1 MTFYYDPKTPVDPA
15 TPEKTTRDGV
25 VDGDN
30 NANVINAAY
39 TGDPEGD
46 KIDNNDAIIGSDVGD
61 QDIVDARGGDDVV
74 HAGADD
80 DEVYAGAGDD
90 TVYGGTG
97 DDLIYGDS
105 GYTGGT
111 IGKTT
116 GDENMFRWSELPDPD
131 GAWHGKVDDGEDLEN
146 MTLSQQVGGVK
157 VTVETPPR
165 PSWHSNGLETEF
177 DNEAIYVGGLKDSIN
192 TRSSLESEA
201 DNGESGTY
209 KIGFDKAVDQV
220 RFNIT
225 DIDADVGFVRVLAYG
240 PDGTAVPVDFQV
252 GSGLSLG
259 SNNTITSNSDHGDAR
274 TDADAAVTVTVT
286 GPVSRIE
293 VIHAGDGHGQSNI
306 YISDIG
312 IVETF
317 ETIEGTDGEA
327 TAAQGVGADFLNGD
341 AGNDTIYGQGGD
353 DTINGGADDD
363 LLVGGSGDDS
373 IDGGSG
379 DDVIYGDNA
388 GETPPTS
395 TETVRESFEWDQ
407 AGVANG
413 QDMDGFTQNTGNVDV
428 TFKVLQETGAAD
440 TEFSTDQQKVHSI
453 EDDGKGVDAFSSLDS
468 ETKGKGNQADYE
480 LSFSDAVENVSF
492 RVNDIDGDGVV
503 RITAYDADGKE
514 INVDMTGG
522 GKLTLI
528 DSDGKFGVDTADS
541 NGGYEE
547 DTSGNYS
554 ILVDIPGPV
563 SRIVIEHDQDG
574 SNNSGI
580 NVTDVYF
587 DAKVGVPAG
596 EDGND
601 VLNGGDGDDMIFGE
615 GGNDTLTGGEGDD
628 TLSGGDDADVIFGGA
643 GDVVDGGAGGF
654 DADPALNT
662 DNDTLDL
669 TGQGSFYITDK
680 VVDSNGNG
688 FDGTIVFVDGDGK
701 PTGDT
706 LAFTEIENIIG
717 DEVNRGP
724 DAMDDTA
731 TTDED
736 TAVTIDVLANDSDPD
751 GDTLTIKSATVPADQ
766 GTVEIV
772 DNKVVFT
779 PADNFNGEAT
789 ITYVVQDGNGGEDTG
804 EAVVTVTPVNDDP
817 VALDDTATTD
827 EDTSVTVDVL
837 ANDTDVDGD
846 TLTIK
851 SATVPADQG
860 TVEIVDNKVVF
871 TPADNFN
878 GDATITYVVQDG
890 NGGED
895 TGEAVVT
902 VGAVND
908 APDAVDDTA
917 TTDEDTAVTVD
928 VLANDTD
935 PDGDTLTIKSAT
947 VPADQGT
954 VDIVDNKLV
963 FTPADDFN
971 GDATITYVVQDGNG
985 GEDTGEAVVTVNP
998 VNDDPVAVDDTATT
1012 DEDTAVT
1019 VDVLANDTD
1028 VDGDTLTIKSATVP
1042 ADQGTVEIVDNKV
1055 VFTPADN
1062 FNGDAT
1068 ITYVVQDGNG
1078 GEDTGEAVVTVG
1090 AVNDGPVAVDDTAT
1104 TDEDTAVTVDVLAN
1118 DTDADGDTLTIKS
1131 ATVPADQGTVDIVD
1145 NKLVFTPA
1153 DDFNGDATITYVVQ
1167 DGNGGED
1174 TGEAVVTVTPVN
1186 DDPVAVDDT
1195 ATTDENTQVT
1205 IDVLANDTDVD
1216 GDTLTIKSATVPADQ
1231 GTVDI
1236 VDNKVVFTPATDFVG
1251 DATITY
1257 VVQDGN
1263 GGEDTGEAVVT
1274 VNNVNDAPDAVDD
1287 VAATFNQDSVLIDAL
1302 ANDTDPD
1309 GDKLTITNVAVPAAL
1324 GVAVIQDNKVLFTP
1338 AANYEGI
1345 VNISYTV
1352 EDPSGAMDTAN
1363 IQVTVNDGIVSGTDG
1378 NDLIN
1383 AGYTGDVGGDMVDAG
1398 DNEFSDD
1405 PTKADD
1411 DIIEAGDGNDT
1422 VFAGNGDDLVNGGEG
1437 DDSLN
1442 GGMGDDT
1449 LNGDNGNDTINGGAG
1464 DDLINGGD
1472 GDDVIKG
1479 GDGSDTIY
1487 GGDGNDVITSSDPDN
1502 DLKIDKGYPGLFTG
1516 EEGTPAAENERD
1528 FVDGGA
1534 GDDTIS
1540 TGDDRDTVFGGT
1552 GNDVIDA
1559 GIDDDE
1565 VSGDDGDDR
1574 IVGGEGSDIIYGG
1587 IGNDT
1592 IYAGNDPLKVPD
1604 STNIEDDGSN
1614 PFGADKRQDNGRDTV
1629 YGGEG
1634 NDVIYGADDDDLLY
1648 GDEGDDYIDGEID
1661 DDTIFGG
1668 VGNDT
1673 LMGGQGNDEIDGGEG
1688 DDYINAGRNADTV
1701 YGGTGNDTILGENG
1715 ADKLYGGD
1723 GDDWIDGG
1731 TGDDTLDGGD
1741 GDDMIIGATGD
1752 DVMTGGA
1759 GNDTMDGGNG
1769 GDDSMSGG
1777 DGRDTF
1783 LNANAGDTVDGGT
1796 GGDDFDTLNLTGAGK
1811 YEYVSRTTDADGDS
1825 TSGTIRFLNDDGTS
1839 KGTLDFYE
1847 IESIIPC
1854 FTPGTLIATPKGER
1868 RVEDLQVGDRVITRD
1883 NGIQEIRWVGQKSMT
1898 GTEFERAA
1906 HLKPVLIQKGALGGG
1921 LPERDM
1927 MVSPN
1932 HRVLVANDKT
1942 ALYFE
1947 EREVLVAAKHLTGLE
1962 GVDIVDVSETT
1973 YIHVMFDQ
1981 HEVILSDG
1989 AWTESFQPGDM
2000 TLAGIGNAQRNELFE
2015 LFPELKTRE
2024 GVDAYTSARRS
2035 LKQHE
2040 AVLLTK

>member
-1 MTFYYDPKTPVDPA
+1 MTFFYDPKTPVDPN

-46 KIDNNDAIIGSDVGD
+46 KIDNNDAIIGTDTGD
-61 QDIVDARGGDDVV
+61 QDIVDARGGDDKVY
-74 HAGADD
+74 AGADD
-80 DEVYAGAGDD
+80 DEVYAGAGND

-131 GAWHGKVDDGEDLEN
+131 GSWHGKVDDGDDLEN
-146 MTLSQQVGGVK
+146 MTLTQQVGGVK
-157 VTVETPPR
+157 VTVTTPPR

-225 DIDADVGFVRVLAYG
+225 DIDADVGYVRVLAYG
-240 PDGTAVPVDFQV
+240 PDGTLIPVDFQA
-252 GSGLSLG
+252 GSGLSVG
-259 SNNTITSNSDHGDAR
+259 ANNTITANDDHQDAR
-274 TDADAAVTVTVT
+274 TDADAAVTVTIT

-327 TAAQGVGADFLNGD
+327 TAAQGAGADFLNGD

-353 DTINGGADDD
+353 DTINGGDDDD
-363 LLVGGSGDDS
+363 LLVGGSGNDS

-379 DDVIYGDNA
+379 NDVIYGDNA
-388 GETPPTS
+388 GETPPSS

-413 QDMDGFTQNTGNVDV
+413 HDLDGFTQNTGNVNV
-428 TFKVLQETGAAD
+428 TFKILQETGAAD

-453 EDDGKGVDAFSSLDS
+453 KDDGKGVDAYSSLDS
-468 ETKGKGNQADYE
+468 ETKGQGNQADYE

-503 RITAYDADGKE
+503 RIRAYDANGKE

-522 GKLTLI
+522 AKLTLI

-563 SRIVIEHDQDG
+563 SRITIEHDQNG

-580 NVTDVYF
+580 NVTDIYF

-615 GGNDTLTGGEGDD
+615 GGNDTLTGGQGDD

-654 DADPALNT
+654 DVDPAKNT

-669 TGQGSFYITDK
+669 TGQGPFYITDK

-688 FDGTIVFVDGDGK
+688 FNGTIVFVDGDGK

-706 LAFTEIENIIG
+706 LTFTEVENIIG

-736 TAVTIDVLANDSDPD
+736 TAVTIDVLANDTDPD
-751 GDTLTIKSATVPADQ
+751 GDSLTIKSATVSADQ

-772 DNKVVFT
+772 DNK
-779 PADNFNGEAT
+779 
-789 ITYVVQDGNGGEDTG
+789 
-804 EAVVTVTPVNDDP
+804 
-817 VALDDTATTD
+817 
-827 EDTSVTVDVL
+827 
-837 ANDTDVDGD
+837 
-846 TLTIK
+846 
-851 SATVPADQG
+851 
-860 TVEIVDNKVVF
+860 
-871 TPADNFN
+871 
-878 GDATITYVVQDG
+878 
-890 NGGED
+890 
-895 TGEAVVT
+895 
-902 VGAVND
+902 
-908 APDAVDDTA
+908 
-917 TTDEDTAVTVD
+917 
-928 VLANDTD
+928 
-935 PDGDTLTIKSAT
+935 
-947 VPADQGT
+947 
-954 VDIVDNKLV
+954 LV
-963 FTPADDFN
+963 FTPAENFN

-1012 DEDTAVT
+1012 DENTA
-1019 VDVLANDTD
+1019 
-1028 VDGDTLTIKSATVP
+1028 
-1042 ADQGTVEIVDNKV
+1042 
-1055 VFTPADN
+1055 
-1062 FNGDAT
+1062 
-1068 ITYVVQDGNG
+1068 
-1078 GEDTGEAVVTVG
+1078 
-1090 AVNDGPVAVDDTAT
+1090 
-1104 TDEDTAVTVDVLAN
+1104 
-1118 DTDADGDTLTIKS
+1118 
-1131 ATVPADQGTVDIVD
+1131 
-1145 NKLVFTPA
+1145 
-1153 DDFNGDATITYVVQ
+1153 
-1167 DGNGGED
+1167 
-1174 TGEAVVTVTPVN
+1174 
-1186 DDPVAVDDT
+1186 
-1195 ATTDENTQVT
+1195 VT

-1287 VAATFNQDSVLIDAL
+1287 VAATFNQDPVLIDAL

-1309 GDKLTITNVAVPAAL
+1309 GDKLTITNVSVPAAL
-1324 GVAVIQDNKVLFTP
+1324 GVAIIQDNKVLFTP
-1338 AANYEGI
+1338 AADYEGI

-1352 EDPSGAMDTAN
+1352 EDPSGASDTAN
-1363 IQVTVNDGIVSGTDG
+1363 IQVTVNDGIVSGTAG

-1422 VFAGNGDDLVNGGEG
+1422 VFAGNGNDLVNGGEG
-1437 DDSLN
+1437 NDSLN
-1442 GGMGDDT
+1442 GGMGNDT
-1449 LNGDNGNDTINGGAG
+1449 LNGEGGNDTINGGAG
-1464 DDLINGGD
+1464 DDLINGGA

-1502 DLKIDKGYPGLFTG
+1502 DFKIDKGYPGLFTG

-1534 GDDTIS
+1534 GNDTIS
-1540 TGDDRDTVFGGT
+1540 TGDDRDTVYGGT

-1565 VSGDDGDDR
+1565 VYGDDGDDR

-1629 YGGEG
+1629 YGGAG

-1688 DDYINAGRNADTV
+1688 NDYINAGRNADTV
-1701 YGGTGNDTILGENG
+1701 YGGAGNDTIFGENG

-1759 GNDTMDGGNG
+1759 GNDTIDGGNG
-1769 GDDSMSGG
+1769 GDDMMSGG

-1796 GGDDFDTLNLTGAGK
+1796 GGDDFDTLDLTGAGK
-1811 YEYVSRTTDADGDS
+1811 YEYVSRTVDADGDS
-1825 TSGTIRFLNDDGTS
+1825 TSGTIRFLNADGTS

-1883 NGIQEIRWVGQKSMT
+1883 NGIQEIRWVGQKAMT
-1898 GTEFERAA
+1898 GAEFERAE

-1947 EREVLVAAKHLTGLE
+1947 EREVLVAAKHLTGLK
-1962 GVDIVDVSETT
+1962 GVDIVDVSATT
-1973 YIHVMFDQ
+1973 YIHLMFDQ

-1989 AWTESFQPGDM
+1989 AWTESFQPGDL

-2024 GVDAYTSARRS
+2024 GIDAYTSARRS
-2035 LKQHE
+2035 LKKHE

>member
-1 MTFYYDPKTPVDPA
+1 MTFFYDPKTPVDPN

-46 KIDNNDAIIGSDVGD
+46 KIDNNDAIIGTDTGD
-61 QDIVDARGGDDVV
+61 QDIVDARGGDDKVY
-74 HAGADD
+74 AGADD
-80 DEVYAGAGDD
+80 DEVYAGAGND

-131 GAWHGKVDDGEDLEN
+131 GSWHGKVDDGDDLEN
-146 MTLSQQVGGVK
+146 MTLTQQVGGVK
-157 VTVETPPR
+157 VTVTTPPR

-225 DIDADVGFVRVLAYG
+225 DIDADVGYVRVLAYG
-240 PDGTAVPVDFQV
+240 PDGTLIPVDFQA
-252 GSGLSLG
+252 GSGLSVG
-259 SNNTITSNSDHGDAR
+259 ANNTITANDDHQDAR
-274 TDADAAVTVTVT
+274 TDADAAVTVTIT

-327 TAAQGVGADFLNGD
+327 TAAQGAGADFLNGD

-353 DTINGGADDD
+353 DTINGGDDDD
-363 LLVGGSGDDS
+363 LLVGGSGNDS

-379 DDVIYGDNA
+379 NDVIYGDNA
-388 GETPPTS
+388 GETPPSS

-413 QDMDGFTQNTGNVDV
+413 HDLDGFTQNTGNVNV
-428 TFKVLQETGAAD
+428 TFKILQETGAAD

-453 EDDGKGVDAFSSLDS
+453 KDDGKGVDAYSSLDS
-468 ETKGKGNQADYE
+468 ETKGQGNQADYE

-503 RITAYDADGKE
+503 RIRAYDANGKE

-522 GKLTLI
+522 AKLTLI

-563 SRIVIEHDQDG
+563 SRITIEHDQNG

-580 NVTDVYF
+580 NVTDIYF

-615 GGNDTLTGGEGDD
+615 GGNDTLTGGQGDD

-654 DADPALNT
+654 DVDPAKNT

-669 TGQGSFYITDK
+669 TGQGPFYITDK

-688 FDGTIVFVDGDGK
+688 FNGTIVFVDGDGK

-706 LAFTEIENIIG
+706 LTFTEVENIIG

-736 TAVTIDVLANDSDPD
+736 TAVTIDVLAND
-751 GDTLTIKSATVPADQ
+751 
-766 GTVEIV
+766 
-772 DNKVVFT
+772 
-779 PADNFNGEAT
+779 
-789 ITYVVQDGNGGEDTG
+789 
-804 EAVVTVTPVNDDP
+804 
-817 VALDDTATTD
+817 
-827 EDTSVTVDVL
+827 
-837 ANDTDVDGD
+837 
-846 TLTIK
+846 
-851 SATVPADQG
+851 
-860 TVEIVDNKVVF
+860 
-871 TPADNFN
+871 
-878 GDATITYVVQDG
+878 
-890 NGGED
+890 
-895 TGEAVVT
+895 
-902 VGAVND
+902 
-908 APDAVDDTA
+908 
-917 TTDEDTAVTVD
+917 
-928 VLANDTD
+928 TD

-947 VPADQGT
+947 VSADQGT
-954 VDIVDNKLV
+954 VEIVDNKLV
-963 FTPADDFN
+963 FTPAENFN

-1042 ADQGTVEIVDNKV
+1042 ADQGTVEIVDNKL
-1055 VFTPADN
+1055 VFTPAEN

-1078 GEDTGEAVVTVG
+1078 GEDTGEAVVTVNP
-1090 AVNDGPVAVDDTAT
+1090 VNDDPVAVDDTAT

-1118 DTDADGDTLTIKS
+1118 DTDVDGDTLTIKS
-1131 ATVPADQGTVDIVD
+1131 ATVPADQGTVEIVD

-1153 DDFNGDATITYVVQ
+1153 ENFNGDATITYVVQ

-1195 ATTDENTQVT
+1195 ATTDENTAVT

-1287 VAATFNQDSVLIDAL
+1287 VAATFNQDPVLIDAL

-1309 GDKLTITNVAVPAAL
+1309 GDKLTITNVSVPAAL
-1324 GVAVIQDNKVLFTP
+1324 GVAIIQDNKVLFTP
-1338 AANYEGI
+1338 AADYEGI

-1352 EDPSGAMDTAN
+1352 EDPSGASDTAN
-1363 IQVTVNDGIVSGTDG
+1363 IQVTVNDGIVSGTAG

-1422 VFAGNGDDLVNGGEG
+1422 VFAGNGNDLVNGGEG
-1437 DDSLN
+1437 NDSLN
-1442 GGMGDDT
+1442 GGMGNDT
-1449 LNGDNGNDTINGGAG
+1449 LNGEGGNDTINGGAG
-1464 DDLINGGD
+1464 DDLINGGA

-1502 DLKIDKGYPGLFTG
+1502 DFKIDKGYPGLFTG

-1534 GDDTIS
+1534 GNDTIS
-1540 TGDDRDTVFGGT
+1540 TGDDRDTVYGGT

-1565 VSGDDGDDR
+1565 VYGDDGDDR

-1629 YGGEG
+1629 YGGAG

-1688 DDYINAGRNADTV
+1688 NDYINAGRNADTV
-1701 YGGTGNDTILGENG
+1701 YGGAGNDTIFGENG

-1759 GNDTMDGGNG
+1759 GNDTIDGGNG
-1769 GDDSMSGG
+1769 GDDMMSGG

-1796 GGDDFDTLNLTGAGK
+1796 GGDDFDTLDLTGAGK
-1811 YEYVSRTTDADGDS
+1811 YEYVSRTVDADGDS
-1825 TSGTIRFLNDDGTS
+1825 TSGTIRFLNADGTS

-1883 NGIQEIRWVGQKSMT
+1883 NGIQEIRWVGQKAMT
-1898 GTEFERAA
+1898 GAEFERAE

-1947 EREVLVAAKHLTGLE
+1947 EREVLVAAKHLTGLK
-1962 GVDIVDVSETT
+1962 GVDIVDVSATT
-1973 YIHVMFDQ
+1973 YIHLMFDQ

-1989 AWTESFQPGDM
+1989 AWTESFQPGDL

-2024 GVDAYTSARRS
+2024 GIDAYTSARRS
-2035 LKQHE
+2035 LKKHE

>member
-1 MTFYYDPKTPVDPA
+1 MTHYYDPKTPVE
-15 TPEKTTRDGV
+15 PEKTTRDGV

-46 KIDNNDAIIGSDVGD
+46 KIDNNDAIIGSDTGD
-61 QDIVDARGGDDVV
+61 QDIVDARGGNDVV

-131 GAWHGKVDDGEDLEN
+131 GSWYGKVDDGDDLEN

-157 VTVETPPR
+157 VTVSTPPR
-165 PSWHSNGLETEF
+165 PSHHSNGLETEF

-209 KIGFDKAVDQV
+209 NIGFDKAVDQV

-240 PDGTAVPVDFQV
+240 PDGSLIPVDFQA
-252 GSGLSLG
+252 GSGLSVG
-259 SNNTITSNSDHGDAR
+259 GNNTITANDDYHDAR
-274 TDADAAVTVTVT
+274 TDADASVTVTVT

-306 YISDIG
+306 YVSDIG

-317 ETIEGTDGEA
+317 ETIEGVDGEA
-327 TAAQGVGADFLNGD
+327 TAAQGAGADFLNGD

-353 DTINGGADDD
+353 DTINGGADND

-388 GETPPTS
+388 GETPATS

-413 QDMDGFTQNTGNVDV
+413 QDLDGFTQNTGNVNV

-503 RITAYDADGKE
+503 RITAFDADGKE

-563 SRIVIEHDQDG
+563 SRIVIEHDQNG

-587 DAKVGVPAG
+587 DATVGVPAG

-654 DADPALNT
+654 NADPALNT

-724 DAMDDTA
+724 DAVDDTA

-736 TAVTIDVLANDSDPD
+736 TAVTI
-751 GDTLTIKSATVPADQ
+751 
-766 GTVEIV
+766 
-772 DNKVVFT
+772 
-779 PADNFNGEAT
+779 
-789 ITYVVQDGNGGEDTG
+789 
-804 EAVVTVTPVNDDP
+804 
-817 VALDDTATTD
+817 
-827 EDTSVTVDVL
+827 
-837 ANDTDVDGD
+837 
-846 TLTIK
+846 
-851 SATVPADQG
+851 
-860 TVEIVDNKVVF
+860 
-871 TPADNFN
+871 
-878 GDATITYVVQDG
+878 
-890 NGGED
+890 
-895 TGEAVVT
+895 
-902 VGAVND
+902 
-908 APDAVDDTA
+908 
-917 TTDEDTAVTVD
+917 D

-947 VPADQGT
+947 VPADQG
-954 VDIVDNKLV
+954 
-963 FTPADDFN
+963 
-971 GDATITYVVQDGNG
+971 
-985 GEDTGEAVVTVNP
+985 
-998 VNDDPVAVDDTATT
+998 
-1012 DEDTAVT
+1012 
-1019 VDVLANDTD
+1019 
-1028 VDGDTLTIKSATVP
+1028 S
-1042 ADQGTVEIVDNKV
+1042 VEIVDNKV

-1068 ITYVVQDGNG
+1068 I
-1078 GEDTGEAVVTVG
+1078 
-1090 AVNDGPVAVDDTAT
+1090 
-1104 TDEDTAVTVDVLAN
+1104 
-1118 DTDADGDTLTIKS
+1118 S
-1131 ATVPADQGTVDIVD
+1131 
-1145 NKLVFTPA
+1145 
-1153 DDFNGDATITYVVQ
+1153 YVVQ

-1205 IDVLANDTDVD
+1205 VDVLANDTDVD

-1231 GTVDI
+1231 GSVEI

-1345 VNISYTV
+1345 VNISYTIQ
-1352 EDPSGAMDTAN
+1352 DPTGAMDTAN

-1405 PTKADD
+1405 PTKADA

-1437 DDSLN
+1437 NDSLN

-1449 LNGDNGNDTINGGAG
+1449 LNGEGGNDTINGGAG

-1487 GGDGNDVITSSDPDN
+1487 GGEGNDVITSSDPDN
-1502 DLKIDKGYPGLFTG
+1502 DFKIDKGYPGLFTG

-1552 GNDVIDA
+1552 GSDVIDA

-1565 VSGDDGDDR
+1565 VYGDDGDDR

-1673 LMGGQGNDEIDGGEG
+1673 LLGGQGNDEIDGGEG
-1688 DDYINAGRNADTV
+1688 DDYINAGRNSDTV

-1759 GNDTMDGGNG
+1759 GNDTIDGGNG

-1783 LNANAGDTVDGGT
+1783 LNANAGDTIDGGT
-1796 GGDDFDTLNLTGAGK
+1796 GGDDFDTLDLTGAGK
-1811 YEYVSRTTDADGDS
+1811 YEYVSRTVDADGDS
-1825 TSGTIRFLNDDGTS
+1825 TSGTIRFLNADGTS

-1883 NGIQEIRWVGQKSMT
+1883 NGIQEIRWVGQKSMS
-1898 GTEFERAA
+1898 GAEFERAA

-2035 LKQHE
+2035 LKKHE